1 MKALSGIALAASVV
15 IAAPAMAQAVSP
27 ADYVAKAGASD
38 LYERTSS
45 QLVLES
51 SKKEKV
57 RQFAQ
62 MMVTDHTKSTAEVK
76 AAAQQSGLT
85 PPPPKLDAEQ
95 TRMVSQLRQATG
107 EARDRLYITQQK
119 TAHQKALALHQGYA
133 TSGTAVP
140 LKAVAAKTA
149 PVVQHHIEMLNGM

>member
-1 MKALSGIALAASVV
+1 MI
-15 IAAPAMAQAVSP
+15 
-27 ADYVAKAGASD
+27 
-38 LYERTSS
+38 
-45 QLVLES
+45 
-51 SKKEKV
+51 
-57 RQFAQ
+57 
-62 MMVTDHTKSTAEVK
+62 TDHTKSTADVK

-95 TRMVSQLRQATG
+95 TRMVSQLRQVTG

-133 TSGTAVP
+133 RTGTAAA

-149 PVVQHHIEMLNGM
+149 PVVQHHIEMLSGM